1 MEKEKSRFLKSA
13 DGAVYDSLTSL
24 TWMSN
29 DSKIDLNKEVSWD
42 EAEKYAAD
50 VNNKKIGGYDDW
62 RIPSAQEA
70 LTLFD
75 KNKLNKDFK
84 GGDIHLDSIFP
95 PGAGNTTWTSE
106 IRGREAQ
113 IIFYINGLP
122 YWYEKEDKTLSHA
135 VRLIRRD

>member
-1 MEKEKSRFLKSA
+1 MEKAKSRFLKN
-13 DGAVYDSLTSL
+13 DNGTIYDSQTSL
-24 TWMSN
+24 TWMAN
-29 DSKIDLNKEVSWD
+29 DSRINLNKDVSWD
-42 EAEKYAAD
+42 ETEKYVAD
-50 VNNKKIGGYDDW
+50 INDEKVGGHTDW

-95 PGAGNTTWTSE
+95 SGSGNTTWTSE
-106 IRGREAQ
+106 TRGREAQ

-122 YWYEKEDKTLSHA
+122 YWYAKDDKTVSHS

>member
-1 MEKEKSRFLKSA
+1 MEKEKSRFLKSEN
-13 DGAVYDSLTSL
+13 GTVYDSLTSL

-122 YWYEKEDKTLSHA
+122 YWYEKEDQTLSHA

>member
-1 MEKEKSRFLKSA
+1 MEKEKSRFLKSEN
-13 DGAVYDSLTSL
+13 GTVYDSLTSL

-29 DSKIDLNKEVSWD
+29 DSKIDLNKEVSWG

-50 VNNKKIGGYDDW
+50 MNNKKVGGYDDW

>member
-1 MEKEKSRFLKSA
+1 MEKAKSRFLKN
-13 DGAVYDSLTSL
+13 DNGTIYDSQTSL
-24 TWMSN
+24 TWMAN
-29 DSKIDLNKEVSWD
+29 DSRINLNKDVSWD
-42 EAEKYAAD
+42 ETEKYAAD
-50 VNNKKIGGYDDW
+50 INDEKVGGHNDW

-95 PGAGNTTWTSE
+95 PGSGNTTWTSE
-106 IRGREAQ
+106 TRGREAQ

-122 YWYEKEDKTLSHA
+122 YWYAKDDKTVSHS

>member
-1 MEKEKSRFLKSA
+1 MKNEKSRFLKNA
-13 DGAVYDSLTSL
+13 DDTIYDSQTSL
-24 TWMSN
+24 TWMAS
-29 DSKIDLNKEVSWD
+29 DSRIHLKKDVSWD
-42 EAEKYAAD
+42 ETETYTEDMNGKSF
-50 VNNKKIGGYDDW
+50 GGHSDW

-70 LTLFD
+70 LSLYD

-106 IRGREAQ
+106 TRGREAQ
-113 IIFYINGLP
+113 IIFYINGFP
-122 YWYEKEDKTLSHA
+122 YWYEKEDKTLSHS

>member
-1 MEKEKSRFLKSA
+1 MKNEKSRFLKNA
-13 DGAVYDSLTSL
+13 DETIYDSQTSL
-24 TWMSN
+24 TCMAS
-29 DSKIDLNKEVSWD
+29 DSRIHLKKDVSWD
-42 EAEKYAAD
+42 ETETYTEDMNGKSF
-50 VNNKKIGGYDDW
+50 GGHSDW

-70 LTLFD
+70 LSLFD

-106 IRGREAQ
+106 TRGREAQ
-113 IIFYINGLP
+113 IIFYINGFP
-122 YWYEKEDKTLSHA
+122 YWYEKDDKTLSHS

>member
-1 MEKEKSRFLKSA
+1 MKNEKSRFLKNT
-13 DGAVYDSLTSL
+13 DETIYDSQTSL
-24 TWMSN
+24 TWMAS
-29 DSKIDLNKEVSWD
+29 DSRIHLKKDVSWD
-42 EAEKYAAD
+42 ETETYTEDMNGKLF
-50 VNNKKIGGYDDW
+50 GGHSDW

-70 LTLFD
+70 LSLFD

-106 IRGREAQ
+106 TRGREAQ
-113 IIFYINGLP
+113 IIFYINGFP
-122 YWYEKEDKTLSHA
+122 YWYEKDDKTLSHS

>member
-1 MEKEKSRFLKSA
+1 MASDSRIHLKK
-13 DGAVYDSLTSL
+13 D
-24 TWMSN
+24 
-29 DSKIDLNKEVSWD
+29 VSWD
-42 EAEKYAAD
+42 ETETYTEDMNGKSF
-50 VNNKKIGGYDDW
+50 GGHSDW

-70 LTLFD
+70 LSLFD

-106 IRGREAQ
+106 TRGREAQ
-113 IIFYINGLP
+113 IIFYINGFP
-122 YWYEKEDKTLSHA
+122 YWYEKDDKTLSHS

>member
-13 DGAVYDSLTSL
+13 DGTVYDSLTSL

-50 VNNKKIGGYDDW
+50 MNEKKLGGHNDW
-62 RIPSAQEA
+62 RIPSGQEA

-75 KNKLNKDFK
+75 KNKLNKASKKFVTPV
-84 GGDIHLDSIFP
+84 LD
-95 PGAGNTTWTSE
+95 
-106 IRGREAQ
+106 
-113 IIFYINGLP
+113 
-122 YWYEKEDKTLSHA
+122 
-135 VRLIRRD
+135 

>member
-1 MEKEKSRFLKSA
+1 MAQEKSRFLKNE
-13 DGAVYDSLTSL
+13 GGTIYDSLTSL
-24 TWMSN
+24 MWMSN
-29 DSKIDLNKEVSWD
+29 DSRLDLDKEVSWS

-50 VNNKKIGGYDDW
+50 LNEKKVGGHDDW
-62 RIPSAQEA
+62 RIPSVQEA

-84 GGDIHLDSIFP
+84 SGDIHLDSIFP

-106 IRGREAQ
+106 TRGREAQ

-122 YWYEKEDKTLSHA
+122 YWYEKDDKTISHA
-135 VRLIRRD
+135 VRLTRRD

>member
-1 MEKEKSRFLKSA
+1 MKNEKSRFLKNA
-13 DGAVYDSLTSL
+13 DETIYDYQTSL
-24 TWMSN
+24 TWMAS
-29 DSKIDLNKEVSWD
+29 DSRIHLKKDISWD
-42 EAEKYAAD
+42 ETETYTEDINGKSF
-50 VNNKKIGGYDDW
+50 GGHSDW

-70 LTLFD
+70 LSLFD

-106 IRGREAQ
+106 TRGREAQ
-113 IIFYINGLP
+113 IIFYINGFP
-122 YWYEKEDKTLSHA
+122 YWYEKDDKTLSHS

>member
-1 MEKEKSRFLKSA
+1 MEKERSRFLKSA
-13 DGAVYDSLTSL
+13 EETIYDSQTSL

-29 DSKIDLNKEVSWD
+29 DSRINLNKEISWN
-42 EAEKYAAD
+42 ESEKYAAD
-50 VNNKKIGGYDDW
+50 MNKKKVGGHDNW
-62 RIPSAQEA
+62 RIPSTQEA

-106 IRGREAQ
+106 TRGREAQ
-113 IIFYINGLP
+113 IIFFINGLP
-122 YWYEKEDKTLSHA
+122 YWYEKDDKSISHA

>member
-1 MEKEKSRFLKSA
+1 MKNEKSRFLKNA
-13 DGAVYDSLTSL
+13 DETIYDSQTSL
-24 TWMSN
+24 TWMAS
-29 DSKIDLNKEVSWD
+29 DSRIHLKKDVSWG
-42 EAEKYAAD
+42 EIEKYAED
-50 VNNKKIGGYDDW
+50 MNGKSFGGHSDW

-70 LTLFD
+70 LSLFD

-106 IRGREAQ
+106 TRGREAQ
-113 IIFYINGLP
+113 IIFYINGFP
-122 YWYEKEDKTLSHA
+122 YWYEKEDKTLSHS

>member
-1 MEKEKSRFLKSA
+1 MRLKNKHIVVTAAAQGIGKSVAVMFAKE
-13 DGAVYDSLTSL
+13 GATVIATDI
-24 TWMSN
+24 N
-29 DSKIDLNKEVSWD
+29 E
-42 EAEKYAAD
+42 
-50 VNNKKIGGYDDW
+50 KKIGGHDDW
-62 RIPSAQEA
+62 RIPSGQEA

-75 KNKLNKDFK
+75 KDKLNKDFK

-106 IRGREAQ
+106 TRGREAQ

-122 YWYEKEDKTLSHA
+122 YWYEKDDKSISHA

>member
-1 MEKEKSRFLKSA
+1 MEKEKSRFLKSTSEA
-13 DGAVYDSLTSL
+13 IYDSQTSL
-24 TWMSN
+24 TWMAN
-29 DSKIDLNKEVSWD
+29 DSRINLDKEVSWN
-42 EAEKYAAD
+42 EAEKYATDMNA
-50 VNNKKIGGYDDW
+50 KKIGGHDDW

-84 GGDIHLDSIFP
+84 GGDIHLDSIFS

-106 IRGREAQ
+106 TRGREAQ

-122 YWYEKEDKTLSHA
+122 YWYEKDDKTLSHS

>member
-1 MEKEKSRFLKSA
+1 MKNKKSRFLKNA
-13 DGAVYDSLTSL
+13 DETIYDSQTSL
-24 TWMSN
+24 TWMAS
-29 DSKIDLNKEVSWD
+29 DSRIHLKKDISWD
-42 EAEKYAAD
+42 ETETYTEDINGKSF
-50 VNNKKIGGYDDW
+50 GGHSDW

-70 LTLFD
+70 LSLFD

-106 IRGREAQ
+106 TRGREAQ
-113 IIFYINGLP
+113 IIFYINGFP
-122 YWYEKEDKTLSHA
+122 YWYEKEDKTLSHS

>member
-13 DGAVYDSLTSL
+13 DGIIYDSQTSL
-24 TWMSN
+24 TWMSS
-29 DSKIDLNKEVSWD
+29 DSRINLDKEVSWN
-42 EAEKYAAD
+42 EAEKYASD
-50 VNNKKIGGYDDW
+50 MNEKKIGGHDDW
-62 RIPSAQEA
+62 RMPSAQEA

-95 PGAGNTTWTSE
+95 PGSGNTTWTSE
-106 IRGREAQ
+106 TRGREAQ

-122 YWYEKEDKTLSHA
+122 YWYAKDDKTVSHS

>member
-1 MEKEKSRFLKSA
+1 MEKGKARFLKSD
-13 DGAVYDSLTSL
+13 DGTIYDSHTSL
-24 TWMSN
+24 TWMAN
-29 DSKIDLNKEVSWD
+29 DSRINLDKEVTWD
-42 EAEKYAAD
+42 EIEKYTAD
-50 VNNKKIGGYDDW
+50 INEKKFGGHDDW
-62 RIPSAQEA
+62 RMPSGQEA

-106 IRGREAQ
+106 TRGREAQ

>member
-13 DGAVYDSLTSL
+13 NGTVYDSLTSL

-50 VNNKKIGGYDDW
+50 MNNKKVGGYDDW

-113 IIFYINGLP
+113 IVFYINGLP

>member
-1 MEKEKSRFLKSA
+1 MKNEKSRFLKNS
-13 DGAVYDSLTSL
+13 DETIYDSQTSL
-24 TWMSN
+24 TWMAS
-29 DSKIDLNKEVSWD
+29 DSRIHLKKDISWD
-42 EAEKYAAD
+42 ETETYTEDINGKSF
-50 VNNKKIGGYDDW
+50 GGHSDW

-70 LTLFD
+70 LSLYD

-106 IRGREAQ
+106 TRGREAQ
-113 IIFYINGLP
+113 IIFYINGFP
-122 YWYEKEDKTLSHA
+122 YWYEKDDKTLSHS

>member
-1 MEKEKSRFLKSA
+1 MEKEKSRFLKS
-13 DGAVYDSLTSL
+13 DNGTVYDSLTSL

-50 VNNKKIGGYDDW
+50 MNKKKVGGHDDW
-62 RIPSAQEA
+62 RIPSTQEA

-113 IIFYINGLP
+113 IVFYINGLP

>member
-1 MEKEKSRFLKSA
+1 MKQK
-13 DGAVYDSLTSL
+13 
-24 TWMSN
+24 
-29 DSKIDLNKEVSWD
+29 
-42 EAEKYAAD
+42 KYAAD
-50 VNNKKIGGYDDW
+50 MNNKKVGGYDDW

-122 YWYEKEDKTLSHA
+122 YWYEKEEKTLSHA
-135 VRLIRRD
+135 VSLIRRD

>member
-1 MEKEKSRFLKSA
+1 MEKGKFRFLKSE
-13 DGAVYDSLTSL
+13 DGTIYDSQTSL
-24 TWMSN
+24 TWMAN
-29 DSKIDLNKEVSWD
+29 DSRINLNKEVSWD
-42 EAEKYAAD
+42 ETEKYAAD
-50 VNNKKIGGYDDW
+50 MNEKNFGGHDDW
-62 RIPSAQEA
+62 RIPSGQEA

-106 IRGREAQ
+106 TRGREAQ

-122 YWYEKEDKTLSHA
+122 YWYEKDDKSISHA

>member
-1 MEKEKSRFLKSA
+1 MEKEKSRFLKSE
-13 DGAVYDSLTSL
+13 DGTVYDSLTGL

-50 VNNKKIGGYDDW
+50 MNNKKVGGYDDW

-113 IIFYINGLP
+113 IVFYINGLP

>member
-13 DGAVYDSLTSL
+13 DGTIYDSQTSL
-24 TWMSN
+24 TWMAN
-29 DSKIDLNKEVSWD
+29 DSRIDLEKNVSWD
-42 EAEKYAAD
+42 ETEKYIE
-50 VNNKKIGGYDDW
+50 NMNGKSFGGHSDW
-62 RIPSAQEA
+62 RIPSGQEA
-70 LTLFD
+70 LSLFD

-84 GGDIHLDSIFP
+84 GGDIHLDSIFS

-106 IRGREAQ
+106 TRGGEAQ

-122 YWYEKEDKTLSHA
+122 YWYVKDDKTLSHS

>member
-1 MEKEKSRFLKSA
+1 MKNEKSRFLKNT
-13 DGAVYDSLTSL
+13 DETIYDSQTSL
-24 TWMSN
+24 TWMAS
-29 DSKIDLNKEVSWD
+29 DSRIHLKKDVSWD
-42 EAEKYAAD
+42 ETETYTEDMNGKSF
-50 VNNKKIGGYDDW
+50 GGHSDW

-70 LTLFD
+70 LSLYD

-106 IRGREAQ
+106 TRGREAQ
-113 IIFYINGLP
+113 IIFYINGFP
-122 YWYEKEDKTLSHA
+122 YWYEKDDKTLSHS

>member
-1 MEKEKSRFLKSA
+1 MEKERSRFLKNE
-13 DGAVYDSLTSL
+13 DGTIYDSQTSL

-29 DSKIDLNKEVSWD
+29 DSRINLDKEISWN

-50 VNNKKIGGYDDW
+50 TNEKKVGGYDDW
-62 RIPSAQEA
+62 RIPSVQEA

-84 GGDIHLDSIFP
+84 GSDIHLDSIFP

-106 IRGREAQ
+106 TRGREAQ

-122 YWYEKEDKTLSHA
+122 YWYEKDDKTISHA

>member
-1 MEKEKSRFLKSA
+1 MEKEKSRFLKSE
-13 DGAVYDSLTSL
+13 DGTVYDSLTGL

-50 VNNKKIGGYDDW
+50 MNNKKVGGYDDW